1 VAYSGTYNQTK
12 VNVDE
17 LISYAY
23 RDAGR
28 TAEEITPEYIRA
40 GKQALFYILQ
50 NSVNRGIN
58 IWLQEV
64 VVLGAQTNQQ
74 VLSMPDNCVDV
85 LEANWIYI
93 TNPSYSGTL
102 PASNP
107 NVSLLFDQNANADLN
122 EHVDSTLLDNYF
134 GASYSQPT
142 RLFYVGFNA
151 FVGPGTIDYTAVS
164 RAILQGANGNN
175 PGKLLFV
182 DTKVGG
188 RSLGDLSNTM
198 TVTDIDATRY
208 LTWSQGGSVP
218 SYVSDWIENTLNPYI
233 LAHPKQYADYILGG
247 ESATYNLDLEVSNDN
262 ITWTTWESFPEVT
275 LADREWQYFSVNLTQ
290 PFLYYRLANR
300 DLTQVF
306 SLRSI
311 QFAQSQQVIP
321 MARLNRTDYFSLPNK
336 QFPSERS
343 LQYWF
348 NRQID
353 PEMYLWPVPNNN
365 FQAFSMILEC
375 QPQDIGSLTNELYMP
390 DRALNYF
397 QAALSH
403 RLAMQFPDADITRIG
418 YLEKLSIEARTQ
430 FEEEDRDKS
439 PIYFQPNISYY
450 TR

>member
-1 VAYSGTYNQTK
+1 MAYSGTYNQTK
-12 VNVDE
+12 INVDQ

-23 RDAGR
+23 RDAGK
-28 TAEEITPEYIRA
+28 TAEEITPEYINA
-40 GKQALFYILQ
+40 GKQALFYVLQ

-74 VLSMPDNCVDV
+74 VLPMPINCVDV

-93 TNPSYSGTL
+93 INPTFSDTL
-102 PASNP
+102 PVSNTTVP
-107 NVSLLFDQNANADLN
+107 PMFDQTANADLN
-122 EHVDSTLLDNYF
+122 QYGTSTLLDNYF
-134 GASYSQPT
+134 GAAYSQAT

-151 FVGPGTIDYTAVS
+151 YAPLGSITYDLDFQVS
-164 RAILQGANGNN
+164 EDG
-175 PGKLLFV
+175 
-182 DTKVGG
+182 
-188 RSLGDLSNTM
+188 
-198 TVTDIDATRY
+198 
-208 LTWSQGGSVP
+208 
-218 SYVSDWIENTLNPYI
+218 
-233 LAHPKQYADYILGG
+233 
-247 ESATYNLDLEVSNDN
+247 
-262 ITWTTWESFPEVT
+262 ITWTTWESFPSVT
-275 LADREWQYFSVNLTQ
+275 LADRQWQYYGINTTQ
-290 PFLYYRLANR
+290 AFNFYRLNNR
-300 DLTQVF
+300 TVG
-306 SLRSI
+306 STMSMRAI

-336 QFPSERS
+336 QFPSQRS

-365 FQAFSMILEC
+365 FQAFSLIIEC
-375 QPQDIGSLTNELYMP
+375 QPQDVGSLTNELYMP
-390 DRALNYF
+390 DRAISYF

-403 RLAMQFPDADITRIG
+403 KLSMQLPGVEMARIG
-418 YLEKLSIEARTQ
+418 YLEKIALDLRTQ

>member
-1 VAYSGTYNQTK
+1 MAYSGTYNQTK
-12 VNVDE
+12 VDVDQ

-28 TAEEITPEYIRA
+28 TAEEITPEYINA

-64 VVLGAQTNQQ
+64 VVMGAQTNQQ
-74 VLSMPDNCVDV
+74 VLPMPINCVDV

-93 TNPSYSGTL
+93 VNPTFSSTL
-102 PASNP
+102 PVSNVDVP
-107 NVSLLFDQNANADLN
+107 LLFDQSANADLN
-122 EHVDSTLLDNYF
+122 EHATTTLLANYF
-134 GASYSQPT
+134 GAAYSQAT
-142 RLFYVGFNA
+142 RLYYVGFNA
-151 FVGPGTIDYTAVS
+151 YAPG
-164 RAILQGANGNN
+164 G
-175 PGKLLFV
+175 
-182 DTKVGG
+182 
-188 RSLGDLSNTM
+188 
-198 TVTDIDATRY
+198 
-208 LTWSQGGSVP
+208 
-218 SYVSDWIENTLNPYI
+218 
-233 LAHPKQYADYILGG
+233 
-247 ESATYNLDLEVSNDN
+247 SATYNLDFQVSDDG

-275 LADREWQYFSVNLTQ
+275 LADRKWQYYGINTTQ
-290 PFLYYRLANR
+290 AFNFYRLNNR
-300 DLTQVF
+300 TTG
-306 SLRSI
+306 STMYMRAI
-311 QFAQSQQVIP
+311 QFAQCQQVIP

-336 QFPSERS
+336 QFPSQRS

-375 QPQDIGSLTNELYMP
+375 QPQDVGSLTNELYMP

-397 QAALSH
+397 QCALSH
-403 RLAMQFPDADITRIG
+403 RLSLQFPDADMTRIG
-418 YLEKLSIEARTQ
+418 YLEQRALAARQ
-430 FEEEDRDKS
+430 EFEDEDRDKS

>member
-1 VAYSGTYNQTK
+1 MAYSGTYNQTK

-23 RDAGR
+23 RDAGK
-28 TAEEITPEYIRA
+28 TSEEMTPEYVQA

-50 NSVNRGIN
+50 NSANRGIN
-58 IWLQEV
+58 IWLQEI

-74 VLSMPDNCVDV
+74 VLPMPANCVDV

-93 TNPSYSGTL
+93 VNPTFSSTL
-102 PASNP
+102 PVDNATVP
-107 NVSLLFDQNANADLN
+107 IMFDQSGNADLN
-122 EHVDSTLLDNYF
+122 EHGTSTLVKNYF
-134 GASYSQPT
+134 GAAYSQAT
-142 RLFYVGFNA
+142 RLYYVGFNA
-151 FVGPGTIDYTAVS
+151 YA
-164 RAILQGANGNN
+164 
-175 PGKLLFV
+175 
-182 DTKVGG
+182 
-188 RSLGDLSNTM
+188 
-198 TVTDIDATRY
+198 
-208 LTWSQGGSVP
+208 P
-218 SYVSDWIENTLNPYI
+218 S
-233 LAHPKQYADYILGG
+233 G
-247 ESATYNLDLEVSNDN
+247 SATYNLDFQVSDDG

-275 LADREWQYFSVNLTQ
+275 LADRQWQYYGINTTQ
-290 PFLYYRLANR
+290 AFNFYRLNNR
-300 DLTQVF
+300 TTG
-306 SLRSI
+306 STMSMRAI

-336 QFPSERS
+336 QFPSQRT

-365 FQAFSMILEC
+365 FQAFSLIIEC
-375 QPQDIGSLTNELYMP
+375 QPQDVGSLTNELYMP

-403 RLAMQFPDADITRIG
+403 RLAMQLPSTDMARVQ
-418 YLEKLSIEARTQ
+418 YLEKLALDARQQ
-430 FEEEDRDKS
+430 FEDEDRDKS

>member
-1 VAYSGTYNQTK
+1 MAYSGTYNQTK
-12 VNVDE
+12 INVDQ

-23 RDAGR
+23 RDAGK
-28 TAEEITPEYIRA
+28 TAEEITPEYINA
-40 GKQALFYILQ
+40 GKQALFYVLQ

-74 VLSMPDNCVDV
+74 VLPMPINCVDV

-93 TNPSYSGTL
+93 VNPTFSDTL
-102 PASNP
+102 PVSNATVP
-107 NVSLLFDQNANADLN
+107 PMFDQSANADLN
-122 EHVDSTLLDNYF
+122 QYGTSTLLDNYF
-134 GASYSQPT
+134 GAAYSQAT

-151 FVGPGTIDYTAVS
+151 YAP
-164 RAILQGANGNN
+164 
-175 PGKLLFV
+175 
-182 DTKVGG
+182 
-188 RSLGDLSNTM
+188 LGSITYDL
-198 TVTDIDATRY
+198 DFE
-208 LTWSQGGSVP
+208 
-218 SYVSDWIENTLNPYI
+218 VSD
-233 LAHPKQYADYILGG
+233 DG
-247 ESATYNLDLEVSNDN
+247 
-262 ITWTTWESFPEVT
+262 ITWTTWESFPSVT
-275 LADREWQYFSVNLTQ
+275 LADRQWQYYGINTTQ
-290 PFLYYRLANR
+290 AFNYYRLNNR
-300 DLTQVF
+300 TVG
-306 SLRSI
+306 STMSMRAI

-336 QFPSERS
+336 QFPSQRS

-365 FQAFSMILEC
+365 FQAFSLIIEC
-375 QPQDIGSLTNELYMP
+375 QPQDVGSLTNELYMP
-390 DRALNYF
+390 DRAISYF

-403 RLAMQFPDADITRIG
+403 KLSMQLPGVEMARIG
-418 YLEKLSIEARTQ
+418 YLEKIALDLRTQ